1 MQVKELIHLLQKCD
15 PEAVV
20 VYDAENAFENDP
32 ALDFSGAIGEESPLF
47 GIDNV
52 LIGSGTI
59 KGFVYLIEDL
69 IE

>member
-1 MQVKELIHLLQKCD
+1 M
-15 PEAVV
+15 
-20 VYDAENAFENDP
+20 VYDAVNAFENDP
-32 ALDFSGAIGEESPLF
+32 ALDVYGAIGEESPLF
-47 GIDNV
+47 EIDNV